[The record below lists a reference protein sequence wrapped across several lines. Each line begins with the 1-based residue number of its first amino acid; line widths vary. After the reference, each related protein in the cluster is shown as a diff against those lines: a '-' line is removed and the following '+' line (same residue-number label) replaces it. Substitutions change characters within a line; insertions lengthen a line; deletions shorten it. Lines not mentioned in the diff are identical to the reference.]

1 MAVPTSI
8 SGPVSQSIDRSQ
20 PIDNAPSSSIVL
32 GIESSCDDM
41 AAAVVQGSE
50 ILSSS
55 VQGQNHVHEPY
66 GGVVP
71 ELASRDHVR
80 TVSAV
85 VAEALAVAGI
95 PLEAIDGIAVT
106 AGPGLIGSL
115 LVGLSFGKALAYRCG
130 VPVVGVHHLAGH
142 LASAELADPELA
154 PPYIGLVTSGAHT
167 SLYRVGSAAG
177 NDAEVESAVPV
188 LLGATRDDAVGEAFD
203 KVAKLLG
210 LGFPGG
216 PAIAAAAVNGREDA
230 VDLPR
235 PMLAKAGLDF
245 SYSGLKTAV
254 ALEVERRGALTESD
268 VADIAASF
276 QAAATDVLVKRAR
289 KALAREKLSKLA
301 VVGGVAA
308 NLRLRGEMQAAARRD
323 GFDVFFPPAELCTD
337 NAAMIASAGARLL
350 QQGEHHGLGLNSFSR
365 VQIDEAPW
373 A

>member
-1 MAVPTSI
+1 MSV
-8 SGPVSQSIDRSQ
+8 
-20 PIDNAPSSSIVL
+20 SSSSTSHLVVL
-32 GIESSCDDM
+32 GIESSCDEM
-41 AAAVVQGSE
+41 AAAVVQGRE

-55 VQGQNHVHEPY
+55 VRGQNDVHGPY

-80 TVSAV
+80 AVSAV
-85 VAEALAVAGI
+85 VAEAIAEAGTS
-95 PLEAIDGIAVT
+95 LDSVHGIAVT

-142 LASAELADPELA
+142 LASAELADPELV

-167 SLYRVGSAAG
+167 SLYRVAGDAA
-177 NDAEVESAVPV
+177 PL
-188 LLGATRDDAVGEAFD
+188 LLGASRDDAVGEAFD
-203 KVAKLLG
+203 KVAVLLG
-210 LGFPGG
+210 LGYPGG
-216 PAIAAAAVNGREDA
+216 PAISAAAEEGREDA

-235 PMLAKAGLDF
+235 PMATKAGLDF

-254 ALEVERRGALTESD
+254 ALEVERRGALSTGD

-276 QAAATDVLVKRAR
+276 QAAATDVLVTRAR

-308 NLRLRGEMQAAARRD
+308 NRRLRDRMRVAASLD
-323 GFDVFFPPAELCTD
+323 GFDVFFPPIELCTD

-350 QQGEHHGLGLNSFSR
+350 QRGEDHGLRLNSFSR
-365 VQIDEAPW
+365 VLIDEAPW